1 MTMTD
6 PIADM
11 LTRIRNASMVKKA
24 EVLIPYSKFKYAVA
38 KILEKEKYVEA
49 VEKTD
54 LEFKYIKIKLKYE
67 DNKPAIGKSR
77 RVSRVGQRIY
87 VKKVDLPRVLN
98 NYGLAIV
105 STSKGIMTNREAKHL
120 GLGGE
125 VICEVY

>member
-1 MTMTD
+1 MTD

-67 DNKPAIGKSR
+67 DNKPAIGKIR

>member
-67 DNKPAIGKSR
+67 DNKPAIGKIR